1 MVPAAQSWQLGA
13 SQAVQMRPLGRDG
26 RPTNP
31 GECRARPSAHMVGT
45 VTETTG
51 REGHSRCEQGS
62 TALLLGALSGG
73 LTYLC
78 RAGNVTVGPV
88 YRRPVTSW
96 RRIRLCPSRVRLAG
110 AWERSQTGVVS
121 CGVAHVL
128 STAAALDWGGS
139 GHRRV

>member
-13 SQAVQMRPLGRDG
+13 SQAVQMRPLGWDG

-73 LTYLC
+73 LTYLMSGGKC
-78 RAGNVTVGPV
+78 DSWAGVPSTSDQLATHTVVHISCAVGRGMGTITDGCGELWSRA
-88 YRRPVTSW
+88 R
-96 RRIRLCPSRVRLAG
+96 
-110 AWERSQTGVVS
+110 
-121 CGVAHVL
+121 
-128 STAAALDWGGS
+128 ALDGRGT
-139 GHRRV
+139 